1 MIVSTAKKV
10 YRLEK
15 YGPAD
20 TGMREMTCDP
30 EDFESDLPTQTLH
43 VYFDDEALGMS
54 VGVWTTSSMQEAFG
68 PYPGDEF
75 VVLLEGGFT
84 MVDGEDAI
92 LDSYEQGES
101 VYFRNAAPVSWV
113 QEGHLRKFYIT
124 YLNPNREAPDGVPA
138 KGAVK
143 AVDASV
149 SPEQMTVLDD
159 TDPFIISGERPIQR
173 DHVYFT
179 NDTEDM
185 IVGLWDSTPFE
196 SEMAPFPTHE
206 FVRLL
211 EGEIVITEESG
222 AVNSFKVG
230 DVFFVPKDTVCSWKA
245 TGYIKKHYAVVVPS
259 AG

>member
-1 MIVSTAKKV
+1 MTAVKKV

-20 TGMREMTCDP
+20 TGMPEMTCNP
-30 EDFESDLPTQTLH
+30 EDFASGLPTQTLH
-43 VYFDDEALGMS
+43 VYYDDEELGMS
-54 VGVWTTSSMQEAFG
+54 VGVWTTSSMQETFG

-84 MVDGEDAI
+84 MVDGDDAV
-92 LDSYEQGES
+92 LDSYKQGES

-124 YLNPNREAPDGVPA
+124 YLNPNRDVPCGVPA
-138 KGAVK
+138 EGAVR
-143 AVDASV
+143 AVDLSV
-149 SPEQMTVLDD
+149 TAEQMAVLDD
-159 TDPFIISGERPIQR
+159 TDPFVVSGDQPIQR

-185 IVGLWDSTPFE
+185 FVGLWDSTPFE

-211 EGEIVITEESG
+211 EGEIVITEG
-222 AVNSFKVG
+222 DGTVNSFKAG
-230 DVFFVPKDTVCSWKA
+230 DVFFVPMDTVCSWKA
-245 TGYIKKHYAVVVPS
+245 PRHVKKHYAVVMPP
-259 AG
+259 GG